1 MTVRSRYALLACAA
15 TFLLSN
21 AAPGPEYDIVIRGG
35 RVLDGAGNPWVSG
48 DVAVKDG
55 RIVKVGTIMGKGATE
70 IDARGRYV
78 APGFIDMMDQSGRAL
93 LENGAAENKVR
104 QGVTT
109 VIAGEGGT
117 PVDAAGIVEYFRKL
131 ETQGIAINFG
141 TYYAST
147 QARSKVMG
155 DKAGAPTPEQIAAM
169 QAEVETAMKAGVFG
183 ISSALIYPP
192 STFQSTSDLIAL
204 AKVAGRC
211 NGFYATHMRDES
223 AKLIPA
229 IQEAI
234 EIGEKGGVK
243 VEIFHLKAAY
253 APEWGK
259 LMPKAIAEISAA
271 RVRGVDVAADLYPYT
286 AGGTGVNITVP
297 TWVWADGVEKGRER
311 LRDPAIRARLKKEV
325 AAGSQ
330 PDWSNLVHASGGWNK
345 VVLANAFNPEY
356 AKFEGMN
363 FVEIGKALKIDP
375 EDAAWDIVLAG
386 LPRRAAALYFMMDE
400 RDIEAAL
407 HQSWTSIG
415 SDAGAAVAKPGP
427 GEGRPHPR
435 SYGTFPRLI
444 AEYVKRRPVLSL
456 EAAVR
461 KMTGWPAQRMGLS
474 DRGLVREGMR
484 ADMVV
489 FDYAKLDDVA
499 SWTNPTAY
507 PTGID
512 TVIVNGSIALDKG
525 QLSEKRAGQVLRHSC
540 S

>member
-1 MTVRSRYALLACAA
+1 MTVRSRSILLACAA
-15 TFLLSN
+15 TLLLSN

-35 RVLDGAGNPWVSG
+35 HVLDGAGNPWVG
-48 DVAVKDG
+48 ADVAVKDG
-55 RIVKVGTIMGKGATE
+55 RIVKVGTVAGKGATE

-93 LENGAAENKVR
+93 LENGAAENKIR

-117 PVDAAGIVEYFRKL
+117 PVDAAEIPGYFQKL

-141 TYYAST
+141 TYYSST
-147 QARSKVMG
+147 QARVKVMG
-155 DKAGAPTPEQIAAM
+155 DKAGAPTPEQIALM

-192 STFQSTSDLIAL
+192 STFQSTSDLVAL

-259 LMPKAIAEISAA
+259 LMPKAVAEIAAA
-271 RVRGVDVAADLYPYT
+271 RARGVDIAADLYTYT

-345 VVLANAFNPEY
+345 VVLANAFNPKY
-356 AKFEGMN
+356 AQYEGMN

-386 LPRRAAALYFMMDE
+386 LPKRAAALYFMMDE
-400 RDIEAAL
+400 RDIETAL

-415 SDAGAAVAKPGP
+415 SDAGSAVTKPVP
-427 GEGRPHPR
+427 GEGRSHPR
-435 SYGTFPRLI
+435 AYGNFPRLI
-444 AEYVKRRPVLSL
+444 AEYVKRRPVLTL
-456 EAAVR
+456 ENAVR
-461 KMTGWPAQRMGLS
+461 KMTGWPSQRMGLS